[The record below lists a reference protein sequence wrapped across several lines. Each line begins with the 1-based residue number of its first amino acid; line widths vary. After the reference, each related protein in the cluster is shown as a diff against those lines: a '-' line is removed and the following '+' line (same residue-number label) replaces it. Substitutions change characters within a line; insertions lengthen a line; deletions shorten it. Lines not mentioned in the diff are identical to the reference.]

1 MFQCLKVLA
10 RLSREDNIIE
20 KMETRYAQLADQLQ
34 ETETKLKEVK
44 ELNRTLEEMASGLR
58 DKISED
64 KASLEKLESQM
75 ENCGKQIQEKFL
87 EIKASAD
94 KYLDEMNAKVQS
106 YDSNIS
112 AVQKSLKD
120 LREAV
125 AEFQR

>member
-10 RLSREDNIIE
+10 RLSREDNILE
-20 KMETRYAQLADQLQ
+20 KMETRYAQLAEQLQ

-64 KASLEKLESQM
+64 KASLERIETQM
-75 ENCGKQIQEKFL
+75 ENCGKQIREKFF

-112 AVQKSLKD
+112 AVEKSLKD

>member
-112 AVQKSLKD
+112 AVEKSLKD

>member
-10 RLSREDNIIE
+10 RLSREDNILE
-20 KMETRYAQLADQLQ
+20 KMETRYAQLAEQLQ

-64 KASLEKLESQM
+64 KASLERIETQM
-75 ENCGKQIQEKFL
+75 ENCGKQIREKFF

-112 AVQKSLKD
+112 AVAKSLKD
-120 LREAV
+120 LHEAV

>member
-1 MFQCLKVLA
+1 MLA

-112 AVQKSLKD
+112 AVEKSLKD